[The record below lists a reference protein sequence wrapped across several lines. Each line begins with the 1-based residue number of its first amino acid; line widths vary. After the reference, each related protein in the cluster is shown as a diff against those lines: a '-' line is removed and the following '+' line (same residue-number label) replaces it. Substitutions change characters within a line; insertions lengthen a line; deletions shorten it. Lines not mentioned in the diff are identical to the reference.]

1 MLRLIVTPDLTAL
14 SNGVVSVTVAI
25 EETDTFLLNRF
36 VEGNIEWGDDSIDQ
50 TIVKQA
56 IVLGNQTTAV
66 TYTKEF
72 LPGKYVVKISAANFR
87 MPTPDTDLVV
97 IYVDATQ
104 DTSTV
109 SEEADIVTVGPILP
123 RDLGFPNPN
132 QWNFDLGRDLQ
143 CTESAI
149 KMLLSISKGERL
161 MDPEFGTDLQRVIF
175 EPDDGKGT
183 IDSLI
188 QQEILLA
195 VEKFAPFVTV
205 QSISVTR
212 IDPSRK
218 VNVDVRFISKP
229 KRQTFQVNLNF
240 ER

>member
-14 SNGVVSVTVAI
+14 SSGVISVTVAI

-50 TIVKQA
+50 AIAKQA

-72 LPGKYVVKISAANFR
+72 LPGKYVVKISATNFR

-97 IYVDATQ
+97 IYVDASQ

-109 SEEADIVTVGPILP
+109 SEESDIVTVGPILP

-183 IDSLI
+183 VDSLI

-212 IDPSRK
+212 VDASRK
-218 VNVDVRFISKP
+218 VNVDIRFISKP